1 MKLTPK
7 QAKRIADDYEQ
18 TAKVAE
24 LVYTTEEEL
33 TIVRKRHGRGFM
45 YFENEQ
51 KITDK
56 TSLNYFK
63 SLVIP
68 PAWSNVR
75 ISSNPESHLQALG
88 RDSKGRKQY
97 RYHPRWNQI
106 RNSTKFFRMNSFGR
120 LLPKIRTQVEKDLN
134 RKKLDQKK
142 VLALII
148 RLMEETHIRIG
159 SGEYARKNKTY
170 GLSTMR
176 NRYLKERNGEL
187 FFEFVGKKGKQHQIS
202 IDDREL
208 KKLIIQCEEIPGWEL
223 FQYLDDENNHN
234 SIDSGMVN
242 EYIQK
247 ITKGSFTAKDFRTW
261 AASKIFLETIMDFE
275 KAETKNDRQ
284 KNVIKACDITA
295 SELGNTRTVCKN
307 YYIHPA
313 IVQAYENDEI
323 GRYTASGKNNSLKL
337 ESSEKILLNIIENY
351 CFEIDDIS

>member
-120 LLPKIRTQVEKDLN
+120 LLPKIRT
-134 RKKLDQKK
+134 
-142 VLALII
+142 
-148 RLMEETHIRIG
+148 
-159 SGEYARKNKTY
+159 
-170 GLSTMR
+170 
-176 NRYLKERNGEL
+176 
-187 FFEFVGKKGKQHQIS
+187 
-202 IDDREL
+202 
-208 KKLIIQCEEIPGWEL
+208 
-223 FQYLDDENNHN
+223 
-234 SIDSGMVN
+234 
-242 EYIQK
+242 
-247 ITKGSFTAKDFRTW
+247 
-261 AASKIFLETIMDFE
+261 
-275 KAETKNDRQ
+275 
-284 KNVIKACDITA
+284 
-295 SELGNTRTVCKN
+295 
-307 YYIHPA
+307 
-313 IVQAYENDEI
+313 
-323 GRYTASGKNNSLKL
+323 
-337 ESSEKILLNIIENY
+337 
-351 CFEIDDIS
+351 